1 MNTHALI
8 AMPALERIF
17 SFSTAEQRDA
27 YLNIPGKPKPLSNP
41 GDHKPHEQHHQRPP
55 DLLTLMFR
63 QLRGS
68 PTAVARQM
76 EREAERVY
84 GRFVTRVR
92 RDPGAPSSFGRLPVW
107 ICSPDFPVF
116 KHAKQNL
123 DDVTI
128 NAGRHLH
135 SLGFQPPRQHS
146 RLAEPV
152 DEHFAARQG
161 LYIRPDYP
169 LLRLHAVLITHNL
182 DDVVDYALKAMRRG
196 LVGEDGVFVLPQS
209 RSEMPVRGGFSQEKR
224 G

>member
-1 MNTHALI
+1 MRFQEDGWT
-8 AMPALERIF
+8 P
-17 SFSTAEQRDA
+17 
-27 YLNIPGKPKPLSNP
+27 Y
-41 GDHKPHEQHHQRPP
+41 
-55 DLLTLMFR
+55 LLTLMFR

-68 PTAVARQM
+68 PSAVARQM

-135 SLGFQPPRQHS
+135 SLSFQPPPQHS

-152 DEHFAARQG
+152 DEHFAARQD
-161 LYIRPDYP
+161 LYVRPDFP

-182 DDVVDYALKAMRRG
+182 DGVVEYALKAMRRG
-196 LVGEDGVFVLPQS
+196 LVGEDSLFVLPRS
-209 RSEMPVRGGFSQEKR
+209 NSEMPVRSDVPQEQRGWESPKPRFSANQR
-224 G
+224 CDAPRLVVSDPGVQMPLPIRQR